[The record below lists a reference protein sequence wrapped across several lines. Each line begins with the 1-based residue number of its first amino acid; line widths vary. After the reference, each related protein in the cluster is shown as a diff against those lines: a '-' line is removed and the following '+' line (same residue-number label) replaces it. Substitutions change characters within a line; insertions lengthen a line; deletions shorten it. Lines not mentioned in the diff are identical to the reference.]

1 MILHGL
7 ENLHFHQHESFILL
21 KLKTGLKNLKHSSHT
36 IALSKGLVLTKKN
49 IFTKMFFAR
58 KIKNADINKIKRA
71 PW

>member
-36 IALSKGLVLTKKN
+36 IALSKALVLTKKN
-49 IFTKMFFAR
+49 IFTKNVLC
-58 KIKNADINKIKRA
+58 KKNKKC
-71 PW
+71 

>member
-7 ENLHFHQHESFILL
+7 ENLHFHQHELFILL

-49 IFTKMFFAR
+49 IFTKNVLC
-58 KIKNADINKIKRA
+58 KKNKKC
-71 PW
+71 